1 MDYLK
6 LVKDD
11 EKKQRRG
18 IDMQII
24 LSNSSK
30 EPIYEQITNQIKS
43 SIFSG
48 DLQEGAALPS
58 MRQLAKDLQIS
69 VITTKRAYEELEKAG
84 FIYSIVGKGSFVAE
98 QNLEVMRERKLKAIE
113 EQLIAVIMNSRE
125 IGLSLDELQQLL
137 KILSEE

>member
-1 MDYLK
+1 
-6 LVKDD
+6 
-11 EKKQRRG
+11 
-18 IDMQII
+18 MQII
-24 LSNSSK
+24 LANSSK

-43 SIFSG
+43 SILSG
-48 DLQEGAALPS
+48 ELKDGAALPS
-58 MRQLAKDLQIS
+58 MRQLAKDLHVS

-113 EQLIAVIMNSRE
+113 EQLSAVIMNSKE

-137 KILSEE
+137 KILHEE